1 MNARFDSLVIA
12 DTTVDII
19 RTNEFPES
27 QYVNKKVDKAGT
39 AQLKYSPDKELTL
52 FSLLEVLDAP
62 KYTEKAKIDFI
73 KDALAD
79 TSRNAFLFLNHFDID
94 FWRTS
99 PEATQLIEGYFKRMA
114 FEKNGKPYE
123 YFAFRT
129 KSLYPEAY
137 QLIRDYI
144 ARRDTLKNK
153 YEDEGDLVYRLAVLG
168 KEDEAVKFLDILV

>member
-1 MNARFDSLVIA
+1 MLRSITPLAAILSMLTMCTVPQKNGRITYELNARFDSLVIA

-114 FEKNGKPYE
+114 FEKMVSPTNTLRSEPKV
-123 YFAFRT
+123 FIRRHT
-129 KSLYPEAY
+129 SLYAITLPAG
-137 QLIRDYI
+137 IR
-144 ARRDTLKNK
+144 
-153 YEDEGDLVYRLAVLG
+153 
-168 KEDEAVKFLDILV
+168 